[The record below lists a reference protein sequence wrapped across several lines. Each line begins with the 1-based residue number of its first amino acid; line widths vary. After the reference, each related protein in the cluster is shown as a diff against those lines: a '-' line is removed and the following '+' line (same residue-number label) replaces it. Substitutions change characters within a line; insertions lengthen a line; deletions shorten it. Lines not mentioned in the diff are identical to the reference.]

1 MTPNPIKAPVIALCI
16 IPLLLHLYLK
26 VAYVLKK
33 SNILKITQM
42 NTFTY
47 IYLHLNTKLISEI
60 YINYI

>member
-1 MTPNPIKAPVIALCI
+1 
-16 IPLLLHLYLK
+16 
-26 VAYVLKK
+26 
-33 SNILKITQM
+33 M